1 MTSKIIQS
9 IDESIQTKKN
19 LLSDEITLSLIED
32 AITLLVT
39 AFRQD
44 KKVLFCG
51 NGGSAGDAQHL
62 SAELSGRFKKER
74 PALYAEALHVNT
86 SYVTAVAND
95 YSFDYVYARMIEAAG
110 RNGDVLVALS
120 TSGNSINVLNAIT
133 VAKEKGMSV
142 IGLTGATGGKMI
154 DKCDILLRVPSDNT
168 ARIQESHIMIG
179 HILCEQIENSLFE

>member
-51 NGGSAGDAQHL
+51 NGGSLQKYFGLL
-62 SAELSGRFKKER
+62 SRLKKKDLLCTLK
-74 PALYAEALHVNT
+74 PY
-86 SYVTAVAND
+86 
-95 YSFDYVYARMIEAAG
+95 M
-110 RNGDVLVALS
+110 
-120 TSGNSINVLNAIT
+120 SILP
-133 VAKEKGMSV
+133 M
-142 IGLTGATGGKMI
+142 
-154 DKCDILLRVPSDNT
+154 
-168 ARIQESHIMIG
+168 
-179 HILCEQIENSLFE
+179 

>member
-9 IDESIQTKKN
+9 IDESIQTKKK

-62 SAELSGRFKKER
+62 AAELSGRFKKER

-179 HILCEQIENSLFE
+179 HILCEQIENSLF